1 MRVRSRLRAAVLA
14 LTVGRGL
21 VVAIA
26 FVLALALGLATQA
39 QAAAGDALRDFLSS
53 THSASGTFT
62 QQVLRDGRVVESSSG
77 RFAFQRPGRF
87 RWEVTQPFEQLL
99 VGDGERL
106 YFYDKDLNQVTVRKL
121 RDALASTPAAILF
134 GSSDVEAG
142 FTLRALPA
150 RDGLERVEALP
161 RNAET
166 GYQRI
171 EFGFRGGLP
180 VVMQVQDAFG
190 RNVRFEFH
198 DVVRDP
204 KLAAD
209 TFRFVPPPGADVV
222 EQ

>member
-1 MRVRSRLRAAVLA
+1 MGTARVRNLSVTVFAVGVAACSVCGTLSVAPAHAQGIAANPLRE
-14 LTVGRGL
+14 
-21 VVAIA
+21 
-26 FVLALALGLATQA
+26 
-39 QAAAGDALRDFLSS
+39 FLSS
-53 THSASGTFT
+53 TRSASGTFT
-62 QQVLRDGRVVESSSG
+62 QQVLRDGRVVESSRG
-77 RFAFQRPGRF
+77 RFAFVRPGRF
-87 RWEVTQPFEQLL
+87 RWEVTEPFEQLL

-134 GSSDVEAG
+134 GSSDVESG

-150 RDGLERVEALP
+150 QDGLERVEALP

-171 EFGFRGGLP
+171 EFGFRAGLP
-180 VVMQVQDAFG
+180 SVMQVQDAFG
-190 RNVRFEFH
+190 RTVRFDFH

-204 KLAAD
+204 KFAAD
-209 TFRFVPPPGADVV
+209 AFGFVPPPGTDVV